1 MRKYRVAAI
10 ILVALVMILTSC
22 SQDAAAGLGK
32 AMKWMSGNVYGIKPD
47 LRRLDAAI
55 KLVDNISANKESMLD
70 TRLTADMIEAVAG
83 FSGSAQSIDSFVGD
97 LDTAVSTPVSVFR
110 EAVEDMKVTATS
122 ISSNEVSDN
131 NLHVARFVSPI
142 SANYSL

>member
-1 MRKYRVAAI
+1 
-10 ILVALVMILTSC
+10 
-22 SQDAAAGLGK
+22 
-32 AMKWMSGNVYGIKPD
+32 MSGNVYGIKPD